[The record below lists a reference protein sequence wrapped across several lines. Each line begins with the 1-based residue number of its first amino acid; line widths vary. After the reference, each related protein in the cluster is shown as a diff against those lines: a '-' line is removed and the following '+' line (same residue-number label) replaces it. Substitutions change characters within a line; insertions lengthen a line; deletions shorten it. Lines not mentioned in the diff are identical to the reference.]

1 MKSNINEMSN
11 SELMAAIAFSDL
23 ADYEVVIKV
32 GGRYVIGMLNSI
44 NVNYENGDMSPAFEL
59 RGFVRSRD

>member
-1 MKSNINEMSN
+1 MNEMTN
-11 SELMAAIAFSDL
+11 SELIAAIAFSDL

-44 NVNYENGDMSPAFEL
+44 NVNYENGQMSPEFEIK
-59 RGFVRSRD
+59 GFVRSRN